1 VPELALA
8 LFGTYVLLAFGWRS
22 WLQARRTG
30 HTGFVGI
37 SGRPGSAEWTGGVAF
52 VLALLLGL
60 SAPVLQLVGVLEPV
74 EMLDGTAGHLAGV
87 ALAVFGTI
95 CAMAAQAAM
104 GTSWRVGVREDE
116 QTGLV
121 TDGPFAVVR
130 NPFFAATI
138 PTALGLALMVPNVFA
153 FLAVAVLLA
162 AVELQVRVVEE
173 PYLLATHGDEYRRYM
188 TRTGRFFPGLGRL

>member
-1 VPELALA
+1 MPELALA

-95 CAMAAQAAM
+95 SAYLA
-104 GTSWRVGVREDE
+104 TSFIGRRKQTDE
-116 QTGLV
+116 KAP
-121 TDGPFAVVR
+121 DA
-130 NPFFAATI
+130 AATHQDV
-138 PTALGLALMVPNVFA
+138 LAEVKR
-153 FLAVAVLLA
+153 LA
-162 AVELQVRVVEE
+162 AELEQNYAGLETRLTADQDRFAGVLEARLARIEA
-173 PYLLATHGDEYRRYM
+173 LLSGP
-188 TRTGRFFPGLGRL
+188 GRES